1 MAISLKIKGNKR
13 ANEGIG
19 NDLVS
24 LGDNR
29 FPVIDAQYPGTKG
42 ATDFIVIRHL
52 HDKSIYT
59 IVCKNVT
66 PCDSNR
72 EGTLYIS
79 VAVPVKEQVKGMF
92 NLLVELQNAFKSN
105 CMTYDGAKFHFVARN
120 EVDRPFD
127 EIIARYTTEPYPY
140 KAVMTSDDLT
150 ATAYLFMTPEQI
162 SDLLNDPMRGEFS
175 RYGEIV
181 LVPVT
186 DPSQYVSTLNIPA
199 KIWRSYKI
207 LVNGRQT
214 GQTIADPTKVVTI
227 TLPETEKHEAI
238 STTFS
243 INQARESQVRGIA
256 IDDEAQIIYLNM
268 QPKEKPVAVVEPEI
282 KASEDSKPKNKILPF
297 IIAGLCGVLICVGV
311 YFFVLA
317 PQGKE
322 KDAQEQVKPSNPK
335 DEGEKDTP
343 KLEEPTGPTEP
354 KDSLNSADSTKNVE
368 SDSNVGTKIV
378 EKVKGVFNT
387 KSPEVEPESEPKQ
400 EEKTAEE
407 IAKELQEAAKEKIDK
422 QYKADRKAIEKAEN
436 LSFSQFDKIYKRR
449 TNYTD
454 KDGYDNF
461 NDKVEF
467 INEVVNY
474 IKKLSDQT
482 DTNEYKKSIT
492 NLSGKAKELGLNG
505 LANELTNRL
514 NGGLSKII
522 ESKKN
527 NKSF

>member
-92 NLLVELQNAFKSN
+92 NLLIELQNAFKSN

-120 EVDRPFD
+120 EADRPFE

-140 KAVMTSDDLT
+140 KAVMTSDNLT

-186 DPSQYVSTLNIPA
+186 DPSQHVSTLNIPA
-199 KIWRSYKI
+199 RIWRSYKI
-207 LVNGRQT
+207 FVNGRQT

-282 KASEDSKPKNKILPF
+282 KAPEDSKPKNKILPF
-297 IIAGLCGVLICVGV
+297 IIAGLCGILICVGV

-322 KDAQEQVKPSNPK
+322 TDAQEQVKPSDPK
-335 DEGEKDTP
+335 DEEKKDTP

-368 SDSNVGTKIV
+368 SDSNVGSKIV
-378 EKVKGVFNT
+378 EKMKGVF
-387 KSPEVEPESEPKQ
+387 KKEKPEVEPESEPKQ
-400 EEKTAEE
+400 KEKTAEE
-407 IAKELQEAAKEKIDK
+407 IAKERQEAAKKELDD
-422 QYKADRKAIEKAEN
+422 QYKADVEAIEKAEN
-436 LSFSQFDKIYKRR
+436 LSFKKFDDIFKRR

-461 NDKVEF
+461 NKKVEF
-467 INEVVNY
+467 INNVVNY

-482 DTNEYKKSIT
+482 DTNEYKASIT
-492 NLSGKAKELGLNG
+492 NLAAKANELGLNG
-505 LANELTNRL
+505 LANKLRSRVENITEMRTT
-514 NGGLSKII
+514 
-522 ESKKN
+522 KKN

>member
-92 NLLVELQNAFKSN
+92 NLLIELQNAFKSN

-120 EVDRPFD
+120 EADRPFE

-140 KAVMTSDDLT
+140 KAVMTSDDMT

-186 DPSQYVSTLNIPA
+186 DPSQHVSTLNIPA
-199 KIWRSYKI
+199 RIWRSYKI
-207 LVNGRQT
+207 FVNGRQT

-268 QPKEKPVAVVEPEI
+268 QPKEKPVAVAEPEI
-282 KASEDSKPKNKILPF
+282 KAPEYSKPKKKTLPF
-297 IIAGLCGVLICVGV
+297 IIAGVCGILICVGV

-322 KDAQEQVKPSNPK
+322 SDAQEQVKPSEPK
-335 DEGEKDTP
+335 DEEK
-343 KLEEPTGPTEP
+343 K
-354 KDSLNSADSTKNVE
+354 E
-368 SDSNVGTKIV
+368 SDSNVGSKIV
-378 EKVKGVFNT
+378 EKMKGVFKKET
-387 KSPEVEPESEPKQ
+387 TVVEPEQ

-407 IAKELQEAAKEKIDK
+407 IANERQEAARKKLDD
-422 QYKADRKAIEKAEN
+422 QYKADVEAIEKAEN
-436 LSFSQFDKIYKRR
+436 LSFKKFDDIFKRH
-449 TNYTD
+449 TNYTN

-461 NDKVEF
+461 KKKVEF
-467 INEVVNY
+467 IKEAVNY
-474 IKKLSDQT
+474 IKNLSDQT
-482 DTNEYKKSIT
+482 DTNEYKASIT
-492 NLSGKAKELGLNG
+492 NLEEKAKELGLNG
-505 LANELTNRL
+505 LADKLRSRVENKNITEMETT
-514 NGGLSKII
+514 
-522 ESKKN
+522 KKN
-527 NKSF
+527 NNSF

>member
-92 NLLVELQNAFKSN
+92 NLLIELQNAFKSN

-120 EVDRPFD
+120 EADRPFE

-181 LVPVT
+181 LVPVA
-186 DPSQYVSTLNIPA
+186 DPSQHVSTLYIPA

-207 LVNGRQT
+207 FVNGRQT

-243 INQARESQVRGIA
+243 INQARESQARGIA

-282 KASEDSKPKNKILPF
+282 KAPEDSKPKKKILPF

-322 KDAQEQVKPSNPK
+322 KDAQEQVKPSDPK
-335 DEGEKDTP
+335 EEGNKDTP
-343 KLEEPTGPTEP
+343 KLEKPTGPTEP
-354 KDSLNSADSTKNVE
+354 KDSLNSADSIE

-378 EKVKGVFNT
+378 EKVKDVFNK
-387 KSPEVEPESEPKQ
+387 KSPVVKPESNPEQ
-400 EEKTAEE
+400 EEIKAE
-407 IAKELQEAAKEKIDK
+407 EKIDE
-422 QYKADRKAIEKAEN
+422 QYKADVKAIEKAEN
-436 LSFSQFDKIYKRR
+436 LSFAQIDKIYRR
-449 TNYTD
+449 HTNYTD

-461 NDKVEF
+461 KKKVEF
-467 INEVVNY
+467 IKEAVNY
-474 IKKLSDQT
+474 IKNLSDQT
-482 DTNEYKKSIT
+482 NTNEYKANIT
-492 NLSGKAKELGLNG
+492 NLAAKAKELGLNG
-505 LANELTNRL
+505 LEKKLKNRL
-514 NGGLSKII
+514 NGGLPGIT

>member
-120 EVDRPFD
+120 EVDRPFE

-207 LVNGRQT
+207 FVNGRQT

-227 TLPETEKHEAI
+227 TLPETEKHESI

-343 KLEEPTGPTEP
+343 KLEEPTGQTEP

-378 EKVKGVFNT
+378 EKVKGVFNK

-400 EEKTAEE
+400 TEKTAEE
-407 IAKELQEAAKEKIDK
+407 IAKELQEAAKEKIEE
-422 QYKADRKAIEKAEN
+422 QYKVDVKAIEKAEN
-436 LSFSQFDKIYKRR
+436 LSFAQFDKIYKRR

-461 NDKVEF
+461 NEKVEF

-482 DTNEYKKSIT
+482 DPNEYKKSIT
-492 NLSGKAKELGLNG
+492 NLSGKANKLGLNG
-505 LANELTNRL
+505 LANKLTNRL

>member
-92 NLLVELQNAFKSN
+92 NLLIELQNAFKSN

-120 EVDRPFD
+120 EADRPFE

-186 DPSQYVSTLNIPA
+186 DPSQHVSTLNIPA

-207 LVNGRQT
+207 FVNGRQT

-243 INQARESQVRGIA
+243 INQARESQARGIA

-297 IIAGLCGVLICVGV
+297 IIAGLCGILICVGV

-322 KDAQEQVKPSNPK
+322 KDAQEQVKPSDPK
-335 DEGEKDTP
+335 EEGNKDTT

-354 KDSLNSADSTKNVE
+354 KDSLNSADSTKNVK

-378 EKVKGVFNT
+378 EKMKGVFN
-387 KSPEVEPESEPKQ
+387 KEKPVVKPESKPEQ
-400 EEKTAEE
+400 EEKKAEE
-407 IAKELQEAAKEKIDK
+407 TAKKRQEAAKKELDD
-422 QYKADRKAIEKAEN
+422 QYKADVKAIEKAET
-436 LSFSQFDKIYKRR
+436 LSFAQIDKIYKRH
-449 TNYTD
+449 TNYTG

-461 NDKVEF
+461 KKKVEF
-467 INEVVNY
+467 IKEAVNY
-474 IKKLSDQT
+474 IKNLSDQT
-482 DTNEYKKSIT
+482 DTNEYNASIT
-492 NLSGKAKELGLNG
+492 TLADKAKELGLDG
-505 LANELTNRL
+505 LEKKLTNRL
-514 NGGLSKII
+514 KGGPTGIK

>member
-92 NLLVELQNAFKSN
+92 NLLIELQNAFKSN

-120 EVDRPFD
+120 EADRPFE

-186 DPSQYVSTLNIPA
+186 DPSQHVSTLNIPA
-199 KIWRSYKI
+199 RIWRSYKI
-207 LVNGRQT
+207 FVNGRQT

-268 QPKEKPVAVVEPEI
+268 QPKEKPVAVAEPEI
-282 KASEDSKPKNKILPF
+282 KAPEYSKPKKKILPF
-297 IIAGLCGVLICVGV
+297 IIAGVCGILICVGV

-322 KDAQEQVKPSNPK
+322 SDAQEQVKPSEPK
-335 DEGEKDTP
+335 DEEK
-343 KLEEPTGPTEP
+343 K
-354 KDSLNSADSTKNVE
+354 E
-368 SDSNVGTKIV
+368 SDSNVGSKIV
-378 EKVKGVFNT
+378 EKMKSVF
-387 KSPEVEPESEPKQ
+387 KKEKPEVEPEQ
-400 EEKTAEE
+400 EGKTAEE
-407 IAKELQEAAKEKIDK
+407 IANERKEDARKKIDD
-422 QYKADRKAIEKAEN
+422 QYKADVKAIEKAEN
-436 LSFSQFDKIYKRR
+436 LSFKEFDIIFKRR

-461 NDKVEF
+461 NKKVEF
-467 INEVVNY
+467 INNVVNY

-482 DTNEYKKSIT
+482 DTNEYKASIT
-492 NLSGKAKELGLNG
+492 NLAAKANELGLNG
-505 LANELTNRL
+505 LANKLRSRVENITEMRTT
-514 NGGLSKII
+514 
-522 ESKKN
+522 KKN
-527 NKSF
+527 NNSF

>member
-92 NLLVELQNAFKSN
+92 NLLIELQNAFKSN

-120 EVDRPFD
+120 EADRPFE

-186 DPSQYVSTLNIPA
+186 DPSQHVSTLNIPA

-207 LVNGRQT
+207 FVNGRQT

-243 INQARESQVRGIA
+243 INQARESQARGIA

-282 KASEDSKPKNKILPF
+282 KAPEDSKPKNKILPF

-322 KDAQEQVKPSNPK
+322 KNAQEQIIPSNPK
-335 DEGEKDTP
+335 DEGKKDTP

-354 KDSLNSADSTKNVE
+354 KDSLISADSTKNIE
-368 SDSNVGTKIV
+368 SDSNVGNKIG
-378 EKVKGVFNT
+378 ERMKGVFKKEET
-387 KSPEVEPESEPKQ
+387 VVEPEQKEN
-400 EEKTAEE
+400 
-407 IAKELQEAAKEKIDK
+407 AKERQEAAKKELDE
-422 QYKADRKAIEKAEN
+422 QYKADTKAIEKAEN
-436 LSFSQFDKIYKRR
+436 LSFAQIDKIYKRH

-461 NDKVEF
+461 KKKVEF
-467 INEVVNY
+467 IKEAVNY
-474 IKKLSDQT
+474 IKNLSDQT
-482 DTNEYKKSIT
+482 DTNEYKASIT
-492 NLSGKAKELGLNG
+492 KLANKAKELGLNG
-505 LANELTNRL
+505 LEKKLTNRL
-514 NGGLSKII
+514 KGGPTGIK

>member
-92 NLLVELQNAFKSN
+92 NLLIELQNAFKSN

-120 EVDRPFD
+120 EADRPFE

-186 DPSQYVSTLNIPA
+186 DPSQHVSTLNIPA
-199 KIWRSYKI
+199 RIWRSYKI
-207 LVNGRQT
+207 FVNGRQT

-243 INQARESQVRGIA
+243 INQARDSQVRGIA

-282 KASEDSKPKNKILPF
+282 KAPEYSKPKKKILPF
-297 IIAGLCGVLICVGV
+297 IIAGVCGILICVGV

-322 KDAQEQVKPSNPK
+322 KDAQEQVKPSEPK
-335 DEGEKDTP
+335 DEEK
-343 KLEEPTGPTEP
+343 K
-354 KDSLNSADSTKNVE
+354 E
-368 SDSNVGTKIV
+368 SDSNVGSKIV
-378 EKVKGVFNT
+378 EKMKGVFKKEKT
-387 KSPEVEPESEPKQ
+387 VVEPEQ

-407 IAKELQEAAKEKIDK
+407 IANELQEAAEEKIDN
-422 QYKADRKAIEKAEN
+422 QYKADVEAIEKAEN
-436 LSFSQFDKIYKRR
+436 LSFAQIDKIYKRH

-454 KDGYDNF
+454 KDGYNNF
-461 NDKVEF
+461 KKKVEF
-467 INEVVNY
+467 INNVVNY
-474 IKKLSDQT
+474 IKELSDQT
-482 DTNEYKKSIT
+482 SINEYKEKINQMASE
-492 NLSGKAKELGLNG
+492 AEQLGLNG
-505 LANELTNRL
+505 LADKLRSRVKNLTEM
-514 NGGLSKII
+514 GTT
-522 ESKKN
+522 KKN
-527 NKSF
+527 NRSF

>member
-92 NLLVELQNAFKSN
+92 NLLIELQNAFKSN

-120 EVDRPFD
+120 EADRPFE

-181 LVPVT
+181 LVPVA
-186 DPSQYVSTLNIPA
+186 DPSQHVSTLNIPA

-207 LVNGRQT
+207 FVNGRQT

-243 INQARESQVRGIA
+243 INQARESQARGIA

-282 KASEDSKPKNKILPF
+282 KAPEDSKPKKKILLF

-322 KDAQEQVKPSNPK
+322 KDAQEQVKPSDPK
-335 DEGEKDTP
+335 EEGNKDTP
-343 KLEEPTGPTEP
+343 KLEKPTGPTEP
-354 KDSLNSADSTKNVE
+354 KDSLNSADSIE

-378 EKVKGVFNT
+378 EKVKGVFNKEET
-387 KSPEVEPESEPKQ
+387 VVEPEQK
-400 EEKTAEE
+400 EKTAEE
-407 IAKELQEAAKEKIDK
+407 TAKERQEAAKKELDE
-422 QYKADRKAIEKAEN
+422 QYNADTKAIEKAET
-436 LSFSQFDKIYKRR
+436 LSFKEFDIIFKRR
-449 TNYTD
+449 TNYTG

-461 NDKVEF
+461 KKKVEF
-467 INEVVNY
+467 IKEVVNY
-474 IKKLSDQT
+474 IKQLSDQT
-482 DTNEYKKSIT
+482 DIKVYKDSIT
-492 NLSGKAKELGLNG
+492 KLATKANELGLDG
-505 LANELTNRL
+505 LEKKLTNRL
-514 NGGLSKII
+514 KGGPSEINK
-522 ESKKN
+522 SKKN

>member
-120 EVDRPFD
+120 EADRPFE
-127 EIIARYTTEPYPY
+127 EIIARYTPEPYPY

-207 LVNGRQT
+207 FVNGRQT
-214 GQTIADPTKVVTI
+214 GQTIADPTKVITI

-268 QPKEKPVAVVEPEI
+268 QPKEKPVTVVVPEI
-282 KASEDSKPKNKILPF
+282 KASEDSKSKNKILPF

-322 KDAQEQVKPSNPK
+322 KDAQEQVKPSDPK
-335 DEGEKDTP
+335 DDGEKDTP

-368 SDSNVGTKIV
+368 SDSNVGTKI
-378 EKVKGVFNT
+378 EKQVKGVF
-387 KSPEVEPESEPKQ
+387 KKEEPVVKPESEPKQ
-400 EEKTAEE
+400 KEKTADE
-407 IAKELQEAAKEKIDK
+407 IAKKLQEAAKEKIDK
-422 QYKADRKAIEKAEN
+422 QYKADMKAIEKAEN
-436 LSFSQFDKIYKRR
+436 LSFKKFDDIFKRH

-461 NDKVEF
+461 KKKVEF
-467 INEVVNY
+467 IKEVVNY

-482 DTNEYKKSIT
+482 DTNEYKASIT
-492 NLSGKAKELGLNG
+492 KLADKAKGLGLDG
-505 LANELTNRL
+505 LSNKLTNRL
-514 NGGLSKII
+514 KGGPTGIK

-527 NKSF
+527 NNSF